1 MTSRPTFLSRPI
13 SIFILVFSA
22 TLFASNHIAARF
34 AFDHDTGLLLAIF
47 VRSATALL
55 IMVGIALVLKSSFR
69 IPRKLRKWQIMLGIL
84 ITVQSIFL
92 YSAIT
97 RIPIALALLL
107 VNTWPMM
114 FILANWITKRSEPSL
129 KVFSV
134 LVFILVGLYFVLD
147 VPADQ
152 VVTSDWI
159 LGVVLA
165 WLSAVLLAYAMWISQ
180 YHMAHISGPVRS
192 GYTMLFV
199 VISCIAVT
207 GFESTSELFSL
218 PQSTTGWIAL
228 AALALLY
235 GTASTFIFALAPKL
249 DMTKNSPV
257 LNAEPVASLVL
268 AYALLGQTLSG
279 MQMIGGAIVI
289 VGIITISTMR

>member
-1 MTSRPTFLSRPI
+1 MTSSPTFLPRPI

-69 IPRKLRKWQIMLGIL
+69 IPRELRKWQIMLGIL
-84 ITVQSIFL
+84 ITIQSIFL

-134 LVFILVGLYFVLD
+134 LVFILGGLYFVLD

-152 VVTSDWI
+152 VVTFDWI

-207 GFESTSELFSL
+207 GFDSTSELFSL
-218 PQSTTGWIAL
+218 PQSTIGWIAL

-249 DMTKNSPV
+249 DMTKNSPI

-289 VGIITISTMR
+289 VGIITVSTMR